1 MSAVPF
7 AGVGKPF
14 QKHAERHAAG
24 TPRESIDEFEGRAV
38 LALPREGASKDGERP
53 WFSGQVVAVD
63 GTRRQ
68 FQVLATPLPPC
79 EDGCK
84 CSGGDGLHRY
94 RLALKDATRR
104 LCAVV
109 ICDASGG
116 DFLAPVWTSNFTA
129 RSPARWR
136 GTGSSPLDGR
146 YALVDFHTA
155 GETLLEDDRAR
166 AALDTFFPR
175 LAAEADA
182 GFDCCV
188 VVGRFQC
195 KQLLLFGATRKRGR
209 HAAAQEEATPPPKTP
224 AVGSRPDAAAGA
236 LGGWI

>member
-24 TPRESIDEFEGRAV
+24 APREAIDDFEGRAV

-53 WFSGQVVAVD
+53 WFSGQVVATD
-63 GTRRQ
+63 GSRRQ
-68 FQVLATPLPPC
+68 FQVLSTPLPPC

-94 RLALKDATRR
+94 RLALKDSKKR
-104 LCAVV
+104 LTAVV

-116 DFLAPVWTSNFTA
+116 DFLRLT
-129 RSPARWR
+129 PADP
-136 GTGSSPLDGR
+136 SLASFEP
-146 YALVDFHTA
+146 
-155 GETLLEDDRAR
+155 ETLLEDDRAR

-195 KQLLLFGATRKRGR
+195 KQLLLFGATRKRG
-209 HAAAQEEATPPPKTP
+209 AADAMPGATPPPKKP
-224 AVGSRPDAAAGA
+224 AVAPAPTPPPGP
-236 LGGWI
+236 

>member
-24 TPRESIDEFEGRAV
+24 APRESLDDFVGRAV
-38 LALPREGASKDGERP
+38 LALPREGQTKDGERP

-94 RLALKDATRR
+94 RLALKDSKRK
-104 LCAVV
+104 LSAVV

-116 DFLAPVWTSNFTA
+116 DFLRLT
-129 RSPARWR
+129 PADPSL
-136 GTGSSPLDGR
+136 GSFEP
-146 YALVDFHTA
+146 
-155 GETLLEDDRAR
+155 ETLLEDGRAR
-166 AALDTFFPR
+166 SALDTFFPR

-195 KQLLLFGATRKRGR
+195 KQLLLFGAKRG
-209 HAAAQEEATPPPKTP
+209 APPGATPPPRKRPAPTAPTP
-224 AVGSRPDAAAGA
+224 PVP
-236 LGGWI
+236 

>member
-14 QKHAERHAAG
+14 QKHAERQAEG
-24 TPRESIDEFEGRAV
+24 TPRESLDEFEGRAV
-38 LALPREGASKDGERP
+38 LALPREGASKDDERP

-68 FQVLATPLPPC
+68 FQVIATPLPPC

-94 RLALKDATRR
+94 RLALKNSKKR
-104 LCAVV
+104 LSAVV

-116 DFLAPVWTSNFTA
+116 DFLRLT
-129 RSPARWR
+129 PADP
-136 GTGSSPLDGR
+136 S
-146 YALVDFHTA
+146 LVGFEP
-155 GETLLEDDRAR
+155 ETLLEDDRAR
-166 AALDTFFPR
+166 SALDTFFPR

-195 KQLLLFGATRKRGR
+195 KQLLLFDPTATRKRG
-209 HAAAQEEATPPPKTP
+209 APDAMLGATPPPKKP
-224 AVGSRPDAAAGA
+224 AVAPAPTPVP
-236 LGGWI
+236 

>member
-53 WFSGQVVAVD
+53 WFSGQVVATD
-63 GTRRQ
+63 GSRRQ

-94 RLALKDATRR
+94 RLALKDSKKR
-104 LCAVV
+104 LTAVV

-116 DFLAPVWTSNFTA
+116 DFLRLRPVWTSNFTA
-129 RSPARWR
+129 RSCVEVPVPHRS
-136 GTGSSPLDGR
+136 TETPD
-146 YALVDFHTA
+146 ALVDFHT
-155 GETLLEDDRAR
+155 G
-166 AALDTFFPR
+166 
-175 LAAEADA
+175 
-182 GFDCCV
+182 
-188 VVGRFQC
+188 
-195 KQLLLFGATRKRGR
+195 
-209 HAAAQEEATPPPKTP
+209 
-224 AVGSRPDAAAGA
+224 
-236 LGGWI
+236 

>member
-24 TPRESIDEFEGRAV
+24 TPRESIDEFVGRAV

-53 WFSGQVVAVD
+53 WFSGQVVATD
-63 GTRRQ
+63 GSRRQ

-116 DFLAPVWTSNFTA
+116 DFLRLT
-129 RSPARWR
+129 PADP
-136 GTGSSPLDGR
+136 SLMSFEP
-146 YALVDFHTA
+146 
-155 GETLLEDDRAR
+155 ETLLEDDRAR

-188 VVGRFQC
+188 VIGRFQC
-195 KQLLLFGATRKRGR
+195 KQLLLFGATRKRG
-209 HAAAQEEATPPPKTP
+209 AADAMPGATPPPKKP
-224 AVGSRPDAAAGA
+224 AVAPAPTPPPGP
-236 LGGWI
+236 

>member
-24 TPRESIDEFEGRAV
+24 APREAIDEFEGRAV

-53 WFSGQVVAVD
+53 WFSGQVVATD
-63 GTRRQ
+63 GSRRQ

-109 ICDASGG
+109 ICAIGRLPAVGAGVEIKFYGAFVRG
-116 DFLAPVWTSNFTA
+116 DV
-129 RSPARWR
+129 
-136 GTGSSPLDGR
+136 GSSPLDGHPTHW
-146 YALVDFHTA
+146 LVSTQV
-155 GETLLEDDRAR
+155 
-166 AALDTFFPR
+166 
-175 LAAEADA
+175 DA
-182 GFDCCV
+182 GGPFVSV
-188 VVGRFQC
+188 VRAGDASGRRPRAGRFRYV
-195 KQLLLFGATRKRGR
+195 LPAPRG
-209 HAAAQEEATPPPKTP
+209 
-224 AVGSRPDAAAGA
+224 
-236 LGGWI
+236 GGRRRF